1 MHMSLGG
8 FIVAGPTE
16 TPDNPLGD
24 EPNEARSQ
32 TT

>member
-24 EPNEARSQ
+24 EAN
-32 TT
+32 

>member
-8 FIVAGPTE
+8 FIVVGPTE

-24 EPNEARSQ
+24 EAN
-32 TT
+32 